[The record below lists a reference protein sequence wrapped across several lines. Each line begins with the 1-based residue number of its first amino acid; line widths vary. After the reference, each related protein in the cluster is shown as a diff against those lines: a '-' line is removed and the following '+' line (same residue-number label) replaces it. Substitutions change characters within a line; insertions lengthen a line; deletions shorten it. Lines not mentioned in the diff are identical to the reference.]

1 MRLSASNLACH
12 RGGREVF
19 AGVSFVVASGEVLA
33 VTGRN
38 GAGKSSLL
46 RTVVGLVRVAEG
58 SLALEGGDAEL
69 TIAEQ
74 AHYLGHQDALKPSL
88 SVAENLKFWA
98 CFLGRKAADIAL
110 ALAAVGLDSLTDLP
124 AAYLSAGQRRRLSI
138 ARLLAIKRPI
148 WLLDEPMS
156 TLDAAAQDRLGGF
169 MRAHLAEGGLILAA
183 THGPLGIAATREL
196 RLDQVGDALTQ
207 AADAQAWGAQTRVS

>member
-19 AGVSFVVASGEVLA
+19 AGVSFTVASGEVLA

-46 RTVVGLVRVAEG
+46 RTVVGLLRIAQG
-58 SLALEGGDAEL
+58 SLTLEGGNPEL

-88 SVAENLKFWA
+88 SVAENLEFWTG
-98 CFLGRKAADIAL
+98 FLGRKAADVAA
-110 ALAAVGLDSLTDLP
+110 ALAAVGLDSLAGLP

-138 ARLLAIKRPI
+138 ARLFAVKRSI

-156 TLDAAAQDRLGGF
+156 TLDAAAQDRLGGL
-169 MRAHLAEGGLILAA
+169 MRAHLAEGGFILAA
-183 THGPLGIAATREL
+183 THGPLGIEATREL
-196 RLDQVGDALTQ
+196 RLGEVGSAL
-207 AADAQAWGAQTRVS
+207 AQPSASSPWSAETKAS